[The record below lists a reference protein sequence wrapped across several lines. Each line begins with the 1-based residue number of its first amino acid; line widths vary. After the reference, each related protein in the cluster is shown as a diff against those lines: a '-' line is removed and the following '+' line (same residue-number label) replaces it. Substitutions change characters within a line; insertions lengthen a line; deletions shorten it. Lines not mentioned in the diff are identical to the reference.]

1 MNALREQLR
10 GRDPYYLQAL
20 LKNGDSDDPLVRAAY
35 AELSTRGQVPEYAEG
50 LFDSPAG
57 DMPDNLAAS
66 ATPIAVDPDVKIT
79 SFGRRVV
86 GPRTA
91 TGNAPVPGE
100 YFQSEDEA
108 EAYYNRGIDPKTGDV
123 IASGADEGMLE
134 RGFRPVSKADGTV
147 GYAVASGTEGMSTG
161 NAGSAM
167 MNQREQERLRR
178 TGYWEPDQVDGPL
191 GASTEVLV
199 PTKANRQYNADLQER
214 QSVDRF
220 VGRTGMDREL
230 AADMTRDQRRDNLS
244 GKREQDLYARKQRMK
259 EENIYARGSH
269 NINSGNEKAIRQ
281 LARLQR
287 EDPKAHDQL
296 LADNMGPRNVV
307 QRYNPR
313 TGQWE
318 FSSERAYP
326 PVANQDARMF
336 DAMLRQRAIE
346 QMQGQQAEQ
355 QSGAVRA
362 KVRGL
367 QNTGWLRGHSR
378 QEAKEKIER
387 EGVVV
392 NGQPFFPPPSMVDSV
407 LDEVFGPPQEVP
419 PPDTSVDAG
428 NLPVTT
434 W

>member
-1 MNALREQLR
+1 MITREEALRRRLAQLEAMDVTPVYDEA
-10 GRDPYYLQAL
+10 GRMIDLRM
-20 LKNGDSDDPLVRAAY
+20 D
-35 AELSTRGQVPEYAEG
+35 E
-50 LFDSPAG
+50 G

-79 SFGRRVV
+79 SLGRRVV

-161 NAGSAM
+161 NAGSAPV
-167 MNQREQERLRR
+167 NRAYQEQLMQ
-178 TGYWEPDQVDGPL
+178 PDRAKGFPQGRFRQDTLPGPL
-191 GASTEVLV
+191 GASTEVMV
-199 PTKANRQYNADLQER
+199 PTDETRQYNAGMQER

-230 AADMTRDQRRDNLS
+230 AADMTREQRRDYLS
-244 GKREQDLYARKQRMK
+244 GKREQDLYARRQRMK

-269 NINSGNEKAIRQ
+269 NINAGNEKAIRQ

-326 PVANQDARMF
+326 PAERGADGRMMEMMMRRQMMEDMQRREGEQALVPLRAEAQRLATPAWGAPGLPRDA
-336 DAMLRQRAIE
+336 ARQRLIASGKYTPE
-346 QMQGQQAEQ
+346 QIDQVLGEVYPAGNEGPQGMGPEAWG
-355 QSGAVRA
+355 GA
-362 KVRGL
+362 
-367 QNTGWLRGHSR
+367 
-378 QEAKEKIER
+378 
-387 EGVVV
+387 
-392 NGQPFFPPPSMVDSV
+392 
-407 LDEVFGPPQEVP
+407 PPQ
-419 PPDTSVDAG
+419 G
-428 NLPVTT
+428 GM
-434 W
+434 

>member
-1 MNALREQLR
+1 MITREEALRRRLAQLEAMEVTPVYDEA
-10 GRDPYYLQAL
+10 GRMIDLRM
-20 LKNGDSDDPLVRAAY
+20 D
-35 AELSTRGQVPEYAEG
+35 E
-50 LFDSPAG
+50 G

-79 SFGRRVV
+79 SLGRRVV

-123 IASGADEGMLE
+123 IASDADQGMLE
-134 RGFRPVSKADGTV
+134 RGFRPVYKADGTV

-161 NAGSAM
+161 MGGSAK

-178 TGYWEPDQVDGPL
+178 PGYWEPGQADGPL

-230 AADMTRDQRRDNLS
+230 AADMTRDQRRDYLS

-269 NINSGNEKAIRQ
+269 NINAGNEKAIRQ

-326 PVANQDARMF
+326 P
-336 DAMLRQRAIE
+336 
-346 QMQGQQAEQ
+346 AER
-355 QSGAVRA
+355 GADTQVNVQLEA
-362 KVRGL
+362 L
-367 QNTGWLRGHSR
+367 NR
-378 QEAKEKIER
+378 QEAQRQQEQNAELRQVAVAARDHPITWADMAGYSRYDQARAALER
-387 EGVVV
+387 QGATPDQV
-392 NGQPFFPPPSMVDSV
+392 NAILQDVFPGGPAGAAARPGAGPPPGGRSRPRR
-407 LDEVFGPPQEVP
+407 GPK
-419 PPDTSVDAG
+419 
-428 NLPVTT
+428 
-434 W
+434 